1 VTLQDPVRRDQDLV
15 LAEVGPVLGDVRLP
29 VVHLPHVGVQRTAL
43 GEGLAARL
51 AKQVPGRLQAWKMQD
66 IYIYIPSKPLGSGV
80 TLQYL
85 CDQIFSLIMTL

>member
-1 VTLQDPVRRDQDLV
+1 MTLQDPVRRDQDLV

-51 AKQVPGRLQAWKMQD
+51 AKQVPRRLQAWNRHVICTHSQQATCVFRV
-66 IYIYIPSKPLGSGV
+66 SGDLAV
-80 TLQYL
+80 FAYSN
-85 CDQIFSLIMTL
+85 I

>member
-1 VTLQDPVRRDQDLV
+1 MTLQDAVRRDQDLV

-51 AKQVPGRLQAWKMQD
+51 AKQVPRRLQAWNMQ
-66 IYIYIPSKPLGSGV
+66 INTHSPPLH
-80 TLQYL
+80 TNH
-85 CDQIFSLIMTL
+85 